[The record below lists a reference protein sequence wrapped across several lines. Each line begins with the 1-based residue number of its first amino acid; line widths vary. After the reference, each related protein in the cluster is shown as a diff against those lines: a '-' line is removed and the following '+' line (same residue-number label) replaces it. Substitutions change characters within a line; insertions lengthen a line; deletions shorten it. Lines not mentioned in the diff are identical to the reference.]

1 MRRLVLGTA
10 GHIDHGKTTL
20 VHALTGTDTDRLPE
34 EKRRGM
40 TIDLG
45 FALLPMD
52 DDISLSII
60 DVPGHEAFIRN
71 MVAGASGID
80 LVMLVISADEGVMPQ
95 TREHLAIIELLGIR
109 RGVVAL
115 TRADLVDDDWI
126 ELVHDDVASLLAE
139 SALADA
145 PIVTVSARTG
155 RGIDELV
162 AALRATSH
170 QVERRRDADLFRMP
184 IDRVFTVHGTGTVV
198 TGTVWSGTLDRGRQV
213 RIEPAGITA
222 RPRGLQQHGADCDVI
237 TAGSR
242 AAIALAGVD
251 RNAIGRGDSVID
263 AAGWSAATTLTAD
276 VSVIADADA
285 PLRARQRVR
294 IHLGTAEVIGR
305 LALLSQPLE
314 PGSRAILQ
322 LRLEQPVVA
331 RAGDR
336 LVIRSWSPIRTVAG
350 GTVLEPSAPRRKR
363 LSAASTLALRQI
375 LSPDTA
381 LDGAL
386 SLAGGA
392 GISSDD
398 APVLTGLPPAALQLA
413 LADSDR
419 FRAAGGRV
427 LPAAPIAACS
437 RALLEQLRA
446 FHAAHPLADG
456 PERDALR
463 RMTPDADDAIF
474 DVAIDDLLRQGA
486 IVTSGSAV
494 ALAGHVPAAA
504 AGQVAAIDELAAVYA
519 AAGLVA
525 PEISELPGHLAGRD
539 DLPLLLRHLE
549 REGRLV
555 RLTPTRWSDAATVA
569 AARADLRA
577 ALGTGPHPVAAYK
590 DTLGLTRKHLMP
602 LLEFLDRAG
611 FSRRDG
617 DVRTLI
623 DLPEP

>member
-45 FALLPMD
+45 FALLPLA
-52 DDISLSII
+52 DDIALSII

-109 RGVVAL
+109 RGVIAL

-126 ELVHDDVASLLAE
+126 ELVRDDVTSLLAA

-145 PIVTVSARTG
+145 PVVTVSARTG
-155 RGIDELV
+155 RGIDELIE
-162 AALRATSH
+162 ALHATSH
-170 QVERRRDADLFRMP
+170 QVERRRDGDLFRMP

-222 RPRGLQQHGADCDVI
+222 RPRGLQQHGAECDVI

-242 AAIALAGVD
+242 AAIALAGID

-263 AAGWSAATTLTAD
+263 AAGWSAATILTVD

-285 PLRARQRVR
+285 PLRTRQRVR
-294 IHLGTAEVIGR
+294 VHLGTAEVIGR
-305 LALLSQPLE
+305 VALLSQPLE

-322 LRLEQPVVA
+322 LRLEQPVLA

-350 GTVLEPSAPRRKR
+350 GTVLEPSAIRRKR
-363 LSAASTLALRQI
+363 LSAADTLALRQ
-375 LSPDTA
+375 LANPDTA

-386 SLAGGA
+386 SLAGDA
-392 GISSDD
+392 GISLDA
-398 APVLTGLPPAALQLA
+398 APVLTGLPPAAVRVA
-413 LADSDR
+413 LVDMAR
-419 FRAAGGRV
+419 FRTAAGRI
-427 LPAAPIAACS
+427 LPAAPIAACGGTVLE
-437 RALLEQLRA
+437 LLHA
-446 FHAAHPLADG
+446 FHAANPLADG

-463 RMTPDADDAIF
+463 RMTPDAGDVAF
-474 DVAIDDLLRQGA
+474 DVALDDLLRQDA
-486 IVTSGSAV
+486 ISTAGSAI
-494 ALAGHVPAAA
+494 AIAGHSPTVAPS
-504 AGQVAAIDELAAVYA
+504 QVGPVEEIATVYA
-519 AAGLVA
+519 AAGLTA
-525 PEISELPGHLAGRD
+525 PELGDLPGHLAGRD

-549 REGRLV
+549 RNGRLV
-555 RLTPTRWSDAATVA
+555 RLTPTRWSDAAAVA
-569 AARADLRA
+569 AATAALRA
-577 ALGTGPHPVAAYK
+577 ALGTAAHPVAAYK

-602 LLEFLDRAG
+602 LLEFLDRTG
-611 FSRRDG
+611 VSRRAG

-623 DLPEP
+623 YPPKP